1 MLALA
6 ATIANLGANLF
17 GAIGRNRAAARNRR
31 FANQMADDVLAR
43 GEREAE
49 FATMDLAR
57 LQGAATTSIA
67 AQGIDTTQGSAAQ
80 IRAQNQ
86 EFGEQDIQQIRLN
99 AAREAWG
106 IRTQAKLNYQ
116 AERNQA
122 VAGAASALTQFGMDP
137 AGGRSLVTRAADAW
151 TGYTARRRVN
161 SVGGPNAIYD
171 AARGVLPGGR

>member
-6 ATIANLGANLF
+6 ATVVNLGANLF
-17 GAIGRNRAAARNRR
+17 GAIGRNRAAKRQQR

-67 AQGIDTTQGSAAQ
+67 AQGIDTTSGSAAQ

-86 EFGEQDIQQIRLN
+86 EFGEQDINQLRLN

-137 AGGRSLVTRAADAW
+137 AGGRSLITRASSAW
-151 TGYTARRRVN
+151 NNYTARRRAPTYN
-161 SVGGPNAIYD
+161 AGYGPPTGY
-171 AARGVLPGGR
+171 

>member
-1 MLALA
+1 
-6 ATIANLGANLF
+6 
-17 GAIGRNRAAARNRR
+17 
-31 FANQMADDVLAR
+31 MADDVLAR

-57 LQGAATTSIA
+57 LQGATTTSIA
-67 AQGIDTTQGSAAQ
+67 AQGIDTTTGSAAQ

-86 EFGEQDIQQIRLN
+86 EFGEQDISQIRLN

-137 AGGRSLVTRAADAW
+137 AGGRSLITRAGSAW
-151 TGYTARRRVN
+151 DSFTARRRVN
-161 SVGGPNAIYD
+161 SAGGPNAIYG
-171 AARGVLPGGR
+171 AARGAMTGGR